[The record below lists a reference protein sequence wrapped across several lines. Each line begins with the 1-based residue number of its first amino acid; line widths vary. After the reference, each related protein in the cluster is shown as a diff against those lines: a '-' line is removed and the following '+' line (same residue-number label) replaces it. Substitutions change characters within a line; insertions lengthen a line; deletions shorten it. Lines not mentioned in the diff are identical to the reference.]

1 MPKAT
6 RLAGIVAVG
15 GSHAQAVENFRKT
28 ATGQNAMFYLSESGV
43 AYASQSSVDLFDPH
57 GSNKLL
63 EENAELVAQ
72 AEFQSESSSSN
83 VKADYHICLDGCG
96 SHIVSDS
103 SAEVTHCPS
112 CSASLEEVSDAR
124 ILDHMENENAE
135 SVSRSSVVAVG
146 ATLDE
151 AKTNLANAIRTQ
163 DLVTALS
170 SATSFVAMNDGV
182 RFDPYSS
189 LPISESKT
197 IEAEEIQALSCDGG
211 KLEAHVYSCSA
222 SCAAPF
228 TIATD
233 DDTVFCAH
241 CSAPLIDIASESSDE
256 DDASDIIEEEEL
268 EDDTGLDDDEEE
280 LDDEDSESSTSSDE
294 DDEEEDGFDDEEE
307 DDEDFGDE
315 DDSDEDEFED
325 EDFDSE
331 SSSDDDEEEDEFDDA
346 EEFEDDEDDEDED
359 DFDDEEDDD
368 FDDEEDDEIES
379 ESSVRSL
386 TNSEVE
392 SEVRSFDSMSAVKAE
407 HANLDP
413 NLVSLSRSSGK
424 IPTVH
429 MFFDGVPVASAT
441 FSSYSAAAGEDSARR
456 AFDREDYIRA
466 VSKSL
471 HNNGVEE
478 TCKAFGFQPF
488 VMQLSVSKVLAA
500 KAEEQIESA
509 SAAVNSTVADAISTH
524 RERFVAALSTSMLG
538 ITRNFW
544 RDSNNPV
551 VESLCATLRSAGV
564 ADPRPLV
571 ERAFINNGE
580 DLLRASLSQADA
592 LMTKSEVAQNEI
604 AEAVAQSAGVVR
616 TDKSTPKIPSV
627 SNDRE
632 ESLDESVESESS
644 AKRSNSSF
652 DERLKRRFGR

>member
-103 SAEVTHCPS
+103 SANVTHCPS
-112 CSASLEEVSDAR
+112 CSASLEEVSDDR
-124 ILDHMENENAE
+124 ILDHMESENAE
-135 SVSRSSVVAVG
+135 SVSRNSVVAVG

-197 IEAEEIQALSCDGG
+197 IEAEEIQALSCDNG

-256 DDASDIIEEEEL
+256 DDASDIIEEEDL
-268 EDDTGLDDDEEE
+268 DDDTGLDDDEEE
-280 LDDEDSESSTSSDE
+280 LDEEDSESSTSSDDDE
-294 DDEEEDGFDDEEE
+294 EDEEEDEFDDEEE

-315 DDSDEDEFED
+315 DDEDDDEEFDDEEL
-325 EDFDSE
+325 ESE
-331 SSSDDDEEEDEFDDA
+331 SSSDDDEFDDEFDDA
-346 EEFEDDEDDEDED
+346 EEFEDEEDDED
-359 DFDDEEDDD
+359 EDDD
-368 FDDEEDDEIES
+368 FDDEEDEEIES

-392 SEVRSFDSMSAVKAE
+392 SEVRSFDSLSAVKAE

-413 NLVSLSRSSGK
+413 NLVSLSRSANGR

-429 MFFDGVPVASAT
+429 MFFDGVPVASST

-456 AFDREDYIRA
+456 VFDREDFIRA

-500 KAEEQIESA
+500 RAEEQIESA

-616 TDKSTPKIPSV
+616 TDKSTPKVPSV

-644 AKRSNSSF
+644 AKRSGSSF

>member
-103 SAEVTHCPS
+103 SANVTHCPS
-112 CSASLEEVSDAR
+112 CSASLEEVSDDR
-124 ILDHMENENAE
+124 ILDHMESENAE
-135 SVSRSSVVAVG
+135 SVSRNSVVAVG

-197 IEAEEIQALSCDGG
+197 IEAEEIQALSCDNG

-256 DDASDIIEEEEL
+256 DDASDIIEEEEDL
-268 EDDTGLDDDEEE
+268 DDDTGLDDDEEE
-280 LDDEDSESSTSSDE
+280 LDEEDSESSTSSDDDE
-294 DDEEEDGFDDEEE
+294 EDEEEDEFDDEEE

-315 DDSDEDEFED
+315 DDEDDDEEFDDEEL
-325 EDFDSE
+325 ESE
-331 SSSDDDEEEDEFDDA
+331 SSSDDDEFDDEFDDA
-346 EEFEDDEDDEDED
+346 EEFEDEEDDED
-359 DFDDEEDDD
+359 EDDD
-368 FDDEEDDEIES
+368 FDDEEDEEIES

-392 SEVRSFDSMSAVKAE
+392 SEVRSFDSLSAVKAE

-413 NLVSLSRSSGK
+413 NLVSLSRSANGR

-429 MFFDGVPVASAT
+429 MFFDGVPVASST

-456 AFDREDYIRA
+456 VFDREDFIRA

-616 TDKSTPKIPSV
+616 TDKSTPKVPSV

-644 AKRSNSSF
+644 AKRSGSSF